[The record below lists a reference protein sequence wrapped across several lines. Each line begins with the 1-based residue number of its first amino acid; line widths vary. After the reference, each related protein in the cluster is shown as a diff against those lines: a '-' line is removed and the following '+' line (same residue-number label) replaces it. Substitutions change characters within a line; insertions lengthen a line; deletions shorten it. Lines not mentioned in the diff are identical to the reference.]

1 MQQAARAIIP
11 TQADGILFSCDSSLL
26 AVWHSET
33 AVIYSVLSL
42 VEQGHV
48 EALFAWTVKDNL
60 AISQIQPALGCLGWN
75 LYDRFEVT
83 YAPVCIL
90 LLSVLFSGSRPLLQL
105 RYMKCSYCMLFAL
118 TCQSSAYSIAEA
130 AVTVVAG
137 P

>member
-1 MQQAARAIIP
+1 MDTVKENNFLCLP
-11 TQADGILFSCDSSLL
+11 ADRRLL

-33 AVIYSVLSL
+33 AIIYSVLSL

-60 AISQIQPALGCLGWN
+60 AISQVQPALSCLGWN

-83 YAPVCIL
+83 YAPACCIL
-90 LLSVLFSGSRPLLQL
+90 LLSVLFSGSRPLFQL
-105 RYMKCSYCMLFAL
+105 RYMKCSYCMLLAL
-118 TCQSSAYSIAEA
+118 TCQSSAYSIAIA
-130 AVTVVAG
+130 AATVVAG